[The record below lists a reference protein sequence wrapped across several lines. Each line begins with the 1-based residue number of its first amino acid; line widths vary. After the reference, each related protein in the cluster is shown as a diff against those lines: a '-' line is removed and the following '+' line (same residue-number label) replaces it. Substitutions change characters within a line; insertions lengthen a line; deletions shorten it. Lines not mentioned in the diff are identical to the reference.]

1 MFVKLHLSTGK
12 KRADKFLCFF
22 LLLFLSG
29 AGFAAPYWGEFKKD
43 ECTSS
48 KLGLRQ
54 YSSILHEIPAGSS
67 WESACEIADANVAGV
82 YFEQP
87 TRCVNSGFNMWGEF
101 DVPDNSCAAY
111 WAANV
116 GTETHTAQDDG
127 CVSDGAFAGKR
138 KFASRLFNIAGES
151 WEAACARMPMTLAGK
166 RYEQPH
172 HCVNR
177 NGAGMWGEW
186 FIPDSRCEANPAPYV
201 RGAEDALASTEPLS
215 GFVDMHTH
223 LMSHLGFGGIIFH
236 GQPYGNPATA
246 LAHCPSG
253 NDEEHAEGH
262 SRVEAILQDGIDD
275 ILAAALG
282 TARHEFAGYPNL
294 PFWPAHNSLTH
305 QTMYYDWIE
314 RAYKGGLRTMVVLA
328 VNGDYMFGATDNG
341 LPDIVKG
348 ISIADNPIYDL
359 DDMATLRRQTQAVF
373 AMEAWVDE
381 KFGGPGKGWF
391 RVVKSA
397 EDAQAIVA
405 AGKLAVILGSEVDY
419 LLGCTPEQCTD
430 GMVEAGIEEIYNLG
444 IRYAFPIHLKT
455 NGFGGAAL
463 YNILTGGES
472 YDCQAFGQDCNQLG
486 LTDMGAKV
494 MEAMMEK
501 GMIIDVGHMSARALE
516 GALTLAEEHQY
527 PGIVTGHSGAYDMAN
542 GGNRHEANPPGYQL
556 QRILNL
562 GGMVGLIPG
571 QGNLNNVSEWRNNDG
586 SYIAHG
592 CGGTSQTFAQT
603 YQYLYNLSGDLAKQ
617 GRIAVG
623 TDFNGFAHEPGPRF
637 GSHACE
643 GGMADNYTQPESSK
657 VRYPFAPDPKI
668 IPPAIADS
676 ATLFES
682 PYEFGNRIFDF
693 NTEGLSHI
701 GLMPEF
707 FEDLRQQGLKRSE
720 LEPVYRSAG
729 YFATMWKNAQ
739 AWESQ

>member
-1 MFVKLHLSTGK
+1 MFVKLRMSTGK
-12 KRADKFLCFF
+12 TLVGKSLCLFSLIFF
-22 LLLFLSG
+22 S
-29 AGFAAPYWGEFKKD
+29 AEGFAAPSWGEFKKD
-43 ECTSS
+43 GCTSS
-48 KLGLRQ
+48 NPGLRQ
-54 YSSILHEIPAGSS
+54 YSSVLQGIPWGSS
-67 WESACEIADANVAGV
+67 WERACEAAEAEVAGV

-87 TRCVNSGFNMWGEF
+87 TRCVNSGLNMWGEF
-101 DVPDNSCAAY
+101 DVPDTSCEAN
-111 WAANV
+111 WAATV

-127 CVSDGAFAGKR
+127 CVYSGTYAGKR
-138 KFASRLFNIAGES
+138 KFASRLWNVSGES

-166 RYEQPH
+166 TYAQPH
-172 HCVNR
+172 NCVNR
-177 NGAGMWGEW
+177 DTWGVWGEW
-186 FIPDSRCEANPAPYV
+186 YIPDSRCEANPAPYV
-201 RGAEDALASTEPLS
+201 RGAEDALASDAPLS
-215 GFVDMHTH
+215 GYVDMHTH

-236 GQPYGNPATA
+236 GEPYGDPATA
-246 LAHCPSG
+246 LAQCPSG
-253 NDEEHAEGH
+253 NDADHAEGH
-262 SRVEAILQDGIDD
+262 SRVEGILQDGIGD
-275 ILAAALG
+275 ILAAGLG
-282 TARHEFAGYPNL
+282 TSTHESGGYPDF
-294 PFWPAHNSLTH
+294 PFWPANNSLTH
-305 QTMYYDWIE
+305 QTMYYDWIK
-314 RAYKGGLRTMVVLA
+314 RAYEGGLRTMVVLA

-381 KFGGPGKGWF
+381 KYGGPGKGWF
-391 RVVKSA
+391 RVVKTA
-397 EDAQAIVA
+397 EDAEAIVA

-430 GMVEAGIEEIYNLG
+430 GMIEAGIEEIYNLG

-472 YDCQAFGQDCNQLG
+472 YDCKHYGQDCNELG
-486 LTDMGAKV
+486 LTDKGEKV

-501 GMIIDVGHMSARALE
+501 GMIIDVGHMSALALDQ
-516 GALTLAEEHQY
+516 ALTLAEAHHY
-527 PGIVTGHSGAYDMAN
+527 PGVVTGHSGVYDMDN
-542 GGNRHEANPPGYQL
+542 GGNRHEANPPGTQL

-571 QGNLNNVSEWRNNDG
+571 QGNLDNVSEWRDSDG

-592 CGGTSQTFAQT
+592 CGGTSQTFAQA
-603 YQYLYNLSGDLAKQ
+603 YQYLYDLTGELAQQ
-617 GRIAVG
+617 GRIAIG

-643 GGMADNYTQPESSK
+643 GGVADNIQQPESSK
-657 VRYPFAPDPKI
+657 VMYPFAPDPKLI
-668 IPPAIADS
+668 TPAIADT
-676 ATLFES
+676 ATLFDA
-682 PYEFGNRIFDF
+682 PYQFGNRIFDF
-693 NTEGLSHI
+693 NTGGLSHI

-707 FEDLRQQGLKRSE
+707 FEDLRQQGIKRSE

-729 YFATMWKNAQ
+729 YFSAMWKNAQ
-739 AWESQ
+739 AWQSQ